1 LAVCWRIAT
10 FAKIQK
16 QSASQPLTITTIIP
30 IIMATI
36 VNTQSFKELAAQDGL
51 LVVDFFAT
59 WCGPCKKLSPILDEV
74 AEEFAGKANIVKVD
88 IDESEDLAVEFGIRS
103 VPTVLFLKGGQ
114 VVDKFVGAVPK
125 SEIVSKV
132 QAAL

>member
-1 LAVCWRIAT
+1 
-10 FAKIQK
+10 
-16 QSASQPLTITTIIP
+16 
-30 IIMATI
+30 MATI
-36 VNTQSFKELAAQDGL
+36 VNTQSFKELAAQEGL

>member
-1 LAVCWRIAT
+1 
-10 FAKIQK
+10 
-16 QSASQPLTITTIIP
+16 
-30 IIMATI
+30 MATI
-36 VNTQSFKELAAQDGL
+36 VNTQNFKELAAQDGL

>member
-1 LAVCWRIAT
+1 
-10 FAKIQK
+10 
-16 QSASQPLTITTIIP
+16 
-30 IIMATI
+30 MATI
-36 VNTQSFKELAAQDGL
+36 VNTQRFKELAAQDGL

-132 QAAL
+132 QAVL

>member
-1 LAVCWRIAT
+1 
-10 FAKIQK
+10 
-16 QSASQPLTITTIIP
+16 
-30 IIMATI
+30 MATI

-125 SEIVSKV
+125 SEIVNKV

>member
-1 LAVCWRIAT
+1 
-10 FAKIQK
+10 
-16 QSASQPLTITTIIP
+16 
-30 IIMATI
+30 M
-36 VNTQSFKELAAQDGL
+36 
-51 LVVDFFAT
+51 
-59 WCGPCKKLSPILDEV
+59 

>member
-1 LAVCWRIAT
+1 MPP
-10 FAKIQK
+10 
-16 QSASQPLTITTIIP
+16 QPIC
-30 IIMATI
+30 
-36 VNTQSFKELAAQDGL
+36 L
-51 LVVDFFAT
+51 LKLF
-59 WCGPCKKLSPILDEV
+59 CGPCKKLSPILDEV

>member
-1 LAVCWRIAT
+1 
-10 FAKIQK
+10 
-16 QSASQPLTITTIIP
+16 
-30 IIMATI
+30 MATI

>member
-1 LAVCWRIAT
+1 
-10 FAKIQK
+10 
-16 QSASQPLTITTIIP
+16 
-30 IIMATI
+30 MATI

-114 VVDKFVGAVPK
+114 VIDKFVGAVPK

>member
-1 LAVCWRIAT
+1 
-10 FAKIQK
+10 
-16 QSASQPLTITTIIP
+16 
-30 IIMATI
+30 MATI
-36 VNTQSFKELAAQDGL
+36 VNTQSFKELAAQDDL

>member
-1 LAVCWRIAT
+1 
-10 FAKIQK
+10 
-16 QSASQPLTITTIIP
+16 
-30 IIMATI
+30 MATI
-36 VNTQSFKELAAQDGL
+36 VNTQSFKELAAQNGL

>member
-1 LAVCWRIAT
+1 
-10 FAKIQK
+10 
-16 QSASQPLTITTIIP
+16 
-30 IIMATI
+30 MATI
-36 VNTQSFKELAAQDGL
+36 VNTQSFKELAAQDGR
-51 LVVDFFAT
+51 LVVYFFAT

>member
-1 LAVCWRIAT
+1 
-10 FAKIQK
+10 
-16 QSASQPLTITTIIP
+16 
-30 IIMATI
+30 MATI
-36 VNTQSFKELAAQDGL
+36 VNTQNFKELAAQEPL

-59 WCGPCKKLSPILDEV
+59 WCGPCKKLAPILDEV

-88 IDESEDLAVEFGIRS
+88 IDESEDLAIEFGIRS
-103 VPTVLFLKGGQ
+103 VPTVLFLKNGQ
-114 VVDKFVGAVPK
+114 VVDKFVGAIPK

>member
-1 LAVCWRIAT
+1 
-10 FAKIQK
+10 
-16 QSASQPLTITTIIP
+16 
-30 IIMATI
+30 MATI
-36 VNTQSFKELAAQDGL
+36 VNTQNFKELAARDGL

>member
-1 LAVCWRIAT
+1 
-10 FAKIQK
+10 
-16 QSASQPLTITTIIP
+16 
-30 IIMATI
+30 MATI

-103 VPTVLFLKGGQ
+103 VPTVLFLKGGRQ
-114 VVDKFVGAVPK
+114 VCRCCAQVGNREQGASRALTPFHLH
-125 SEIVSKV
+125 SSSKTITYGCSR
-132 QAAL
+132 

>member
-1 LAVCWRIAT
+1 
-10 FAKIQK
+10 
-16 QSASQPLTITTIIP
+16 
-30 IIMATI
+30 MATI

-59 WCGPCKKLSPILDEV
+59 WCGPCKKLSPIIDEV

-88 IDESEDLAVEFGIRS
+88 IDKSEDLAVEFGIRS